1 MVTVRTAFSFR
12 AWLLARVVLTSAIAS
27 VSAHSQTFTDP
38 SGKTQPVTGVGTETY
53 SGGQPMAVPPSL
65 PGIPPVMPGIYSQ
78 QPPPGLPHAPAAT
91 SSPGQFAP
99 APNPGPVT
107 GYGPGG
113 MAPIPGAPQNPP
125 YYGR

>member
-1 MVTVRTAFSFR
+1 MHGR
-12 AWLLARVVLTSAIAS
+12 ARVLMAAIAASAIWS
-27 VSAHSQTFTDP
+27 LCAHSQTFTDP

-53 SGGQPMAVPPSL
+53 SGGQPMAVPPTL
-65 PGIPPVMPGIYSQ
+65 PGVPPVLPGIYSER
-78 QPPPGLPHAPAAT
+78 PPPGLPHASGASP
-91 SSPGQFAP
+91 SPGQFAP

-113 MAPIPGAPQNPP
+113 MAPMPGAPQNPP